1 MENWIQKYDVD
12 MGEKL
17 IEFESIQAEY
27 DKEKATLE
35 ALEKRFEVCAIVHVA
50 LLST

>member
-1 MENWIQKYDVD
+1 

-17 IEFESIQAEY
+17 IEFETIQAEY

-35 ALEKRFEVCAIVHVA
+35 ALEKRFEVSV
-50 LLST
+50 